1 MERKIIISK
10 YRIKKFK
17 EIKKY
22 KKKSTKK
29 YNTLIL
35 KIILILILLIIFI
48 IDNIIRKKN
57 PIEYTL
63 RKENPIEYTLRKEN
77 GIQFTIELNGKKELI
92 DPSKLS
98 LKDHYK
104 ILLPRIKYHPP
115 HKKVKLEDVFKYE
128 SSYDLK
134 RKKETGKD
142 KYYYHT
148 CISAMGKYENVYLR
162 EYVEYYLSIGVE
174 KFYFGDD
181 NPDNVENFEDAL
193 YDYVKKGVVEIE
205 YIHHLNVIHNIFVQQ
220 VFDNV
225 KFRCKWII
233 FIDYDEF
240 LQFSDKNM
248 NVQTYLDMPVFD
260 KCDTVKIHWI
270 MYDDNNLLYYDNRTL
285 IERFNHSLPHHS
297 LNIYHKSIVRGKD
310 YGALIFPDNAH
321 QPDGQIVYDQCDA
334 LGNFERLGKGI
345 MGTPK
350 YKYCWF
356 NHYTFRTAEEF
367 AMKVLRGLYGGI
379 KYNYE
384 GKLNE
389 FKNINELTEEK
400 LKIIENILNTTFPNF
415 HKK

>member
-1 MERKIIISK
+1 MKRKIIISK

-17 EIKKY
+17 GIKKF

-29 YNTLIL
+29 YNTRIL

-57 PIEYTL
+57 PIDIIE
-63 RKENPIEYTLRKEN
+63 KKNPIEYTLRKED
-77 GIQFTIELNGKKELI
+77 GTQFMIEFNGKKELI

-98 LKDHYK
+98 LSDHYK

-115 HKKVKLEDVFKYE
+115 HKKIKLEDVFKYE

-148 CISAMGKYENVYLR
+148 CICAMGKYENVYLR

-205 YIHHLNVIHNIFVQQ
+205 YIHHLNVFHNIFVQQ
-220 VFDNV
+220 VFENA
-225 KFRCKWII
+225 KFRCKWFI

-240 LQFSDKNM
+240 LVFSDKNM
-248 NVQTYLDMPVFD
+248 NVQTYLDMPVL
-260 KCDTVKIHWI
+260 KMSEYHP
-270 MYDDNNLLYYDNRTL
+270 LY
-285 IERFNHSLPHHS
+285 
-297 LNIYHKSIVRGKD
+297 
-310 YGALIFPDNAH
+310 
-321 QPDGQIVYDQCDA
+321 
-334 LGNFERLGKGI
+334 
-345 MGTPK
+345 
-350 YKYCWF
+350 
-356 NHYTFRTAEEF
+356 
-367 AMKVLRGLYGGI
+367 
-379 KYNYE
+379 
-384 GKLNE
+384 
-389 FKNINELTEEK
+389 
-400 LKIIENILNTTFPNF
+400 
-415 HKK
+415 